1 MPATL
6 NHNVNLQHI
15 NRNMQIHFGNT
26 GTQIEK
32 ASSGLRINRSS
43 DDPASMALANGIHS
57 DIYVMAEGSR
67 NVQQSIQ
74 MLQVAEGALSQI
86 TEMIQRMG
94 SLATQ
99 SASST
104 SYSDT
109 NRPDANAEFQALKN
123 EIDRIA
129 ESTTYNGIH
138 LLDSADE
145 YTIQA
150 GASEASNDVS
160 RIAIGD
166 MRAMGPELSLGSVT
180 VDTLENSQDAIDRL
194 ETALLSITSK
204 RNHIGA
210 FQNRVALSVET
221 TSNITAS
228 MLATESDVRSA
239 DIAQTLSSLTSSQI
253 MMQTAGSLASEAD
266 IDIDRI
272 LSLLQ
277 Q

>member
-32 ASSGLRINRSS
+32 ASSGMRINRPS

-104 SYSDT
+104 YSDA
-109 NRPDANAEFQALKN
+109 NRPGVNAEFQALKN

-129 ESTTYNGIH
+129 EFTTYNGMH
-138 LLDSADE
+138 LLDSVDE
-145 YTIQA
+145 YTIQV
-150 GASEASNDVS
+150 GASEASNDVL

-166 MRAMGPELSLGSVT
+166 MRAMGPELNLDPVT
-180 VDTLENSQDAIDRL
+180 ADTLENSQDAIDRL
-194 ETALLSITSK
+194 AMARLNLTSK
-204 RNHIGA
+204 RNHIA
-210 FQNRVALSVET
+210 ALHNRLELSVET
-221 TSNITAS
+221 AASITAS
-228 MLATESDVRSA
+228 MLATESNVRSA
-239 DIAQTLSSLTSSQI
+239 DFAQTLSSLTNSQI
-253 MMQTAGSLASEAD
+253 MMQTAGSLAYEAD
-266 IDIDRI
+266 IDVDRI

>member
-32 ASSGLRINRSS
+32 ASSGMRINRSS

-104 SYSDT
+104 YSDA
-109 NRPDANAEFQALKN
+109 NRPGVNGEFQALKN

-129 ESTTYNGIH
+129 EFTTYNGMH
-138 LLDSADE
+138 LLDSVDE

-150 GASEASNDVS
+150 GASEASNDVL

-166 MRAMGPELSLGSVT
+166 MRAMGPELNLDPVT
-180 VDTLENSQDAIDRL
+180 ADTLENSQDAIDRL
-194 ETALLSITSK
+194 EMARLNLTSK
-204 RNHIGA
+204 RNHIA
-210 FQNRVALSVET
+210 ALHNRLELSVET
-221 TSNITAS
+221 AASITAS
-228 MLATESDVRSA
+228 MLATESNVRSA
-239 DIAQTLSSLTSSQI
+239 DFAQTLSSLTNSQI
-253 MMQTAGSLASEAD
+253 MMQTAASLAYEAD
-266 IDIDRI
+266 IDVDRI

>member
-32 ASSGLRINRSS
+32 ASSGMRINRSS

-104 SYSDT
+104 YSDA
-109 NRPDANAEFQALKN
+109 NRPGVNAEFQALKN

-129 ESTTYNGIH
+129 EFTTYNGMH
-138 LLDSADE
+138 LLDSVDE

-150 GASEASNDVS
+150 GASEASNDVL

-166 MRAMGPELSLGSVT
+166 MRAMGPELNLDPVT
-180 VDTLENSQDAIDRL
+180 ADTLENSQDAIDRL
-194 ETALLSITSK
+194 EMARLNLTSK
-204 RNHIGA
+204 RNHIA
-210 FQNRVALSVET
+210 ALHNRLELSVET
-221 TSNITAS
+221 AASITAS
-228 MLATESDVRSA
+228 MLATESNVRSA
-239 DIAQTLSSLTSSQI
+239 DFAQTLSSLTNSQI
-253 MMQTAGSLASEAD
+253 MIQTAGSLAYEAD
-266 IDIDRI
+266 IDVDRI

>member
-32 ASSGLRINRSS
+32 ASSGMRINRSS
-43 DDPASMALANGIHS
+43 DDPASMSLANGIHS

-104 SYSDT
+104 YSDA
-109 NRPDANAEFQALKN
+109 NRPGVNGEFQALKN

-129 ESTTYNGIH
+129 EFTTYNGMH
-138 LLDSADE
+138 LLDSVDE

-150 GASEASNDVS
+150 GASEASNDVL

-166 MRAMGPELSLGSVT
+166 MRAMGPELNLDPVT
-180 VDTLENSQDAIDRL
+180 ADTLENSQNAIDRL
-194 ETALLSITSK
+194 EMARLNLTSK
-204 RNHIGA
+204 RNHIA
-210 FQNRVALSVET
+210 ALHNRLELSVET
-221 TSNITAS
+221 AASITAS
-228 MLATESDVRSA
+228 MLATESNVRSA
-239 DIAQTLSSLTSSQI
+239 DFAQTLSSLTNSQI
-253 MMQTAGSLASEAD
+253 MMQTAGSLAYEAD
-266 IDIDRI
+266 IDVDRI

>member
-15 NRNMQIHFGNT
+15 NRNMQTHFGNT

-32 ASSGLRINRSS
+32 ASSGMRINRSS
-43 DDPASMALANGIHS
+43 DDPASLALANGIHS
-57 DIYVMAEGSR
+57 DIYAMAEGSR

-86 TEMIQRMG
+86 TETIQRMG

-104 SYSDT
+104 YSDA
-109 NRPDANAEFQALKN
+109 NRPGVNGEFQALKN

-129 ESTTYNGIH
+129 EFTTYNGMH
-138 LLDSADE
+138 SLDSVDE

-150 GASEASNDVS
+150 GASEASNDVL

-166 MRAMGPELSLGSVT
+166 MRAMGPELNLDPVT
-180 VDTLENSQDAIDRL
+180 ADTLENSQDAIDRL
-194 ETALLSITSK
+194 EMARLNLTSK
-204 RNHIGA
+204 RNHIA
-210 FQNRVALSVET
+210 ALHNRLELSVET
-221 TSNITAS
+221 AASITAS
-228 MLATESDVRSA
+228 MLATESNVRSA
-239 DIAQTLSSLTSSQI
+239 DFAQTLSSLTNSQI
-253 MMQTAGSLASEAD
+253 MMQTAGSLAYEAD
-266 IDIDRI
+266 IDVDRI

>member
-15 NRNMQIHFGNT
+15 NRNMQIHFSNT
-26 GTQIEK
+26 STQIEK
-32 ASSGLRINRSS
+32 ASSGMRINRSS
-43 DDPASMALANGIHS
+43 DDPAGLALANGIHS
-57 DIYVMAEGSR
+57 DIYAMAEGSR
-67 NVQQSIQ
+67 NIQQSIQ

-86 TEMIQRMG
+86 TEMVQRMK

-104 SYSDT
+104 YSDT
-109 NRPDANAEFQALKN
+109 NRPGANAEFQALKN

-129 ESTTYNGIH
+129 EFTTYNGMH

-145 YTIQA
+145 SPIQA

-166 MRAMGPELSLGSVT
+166 MRAMGPELSLDSVT

-210 FQNRVALSVET
+210 FQNRLGLSVET
-221 TSNITAS
+221 TANITAS

>member
-32 ASSGLRINRSS
+32 ASSGMRINRSS

-104 SYSDT
+104 YSDA
-109 NRPDANAEFQALKN
+109 NRPGVNAEFQALKN

-129 ESTTYNGIH
+129 EFTTYNGMH
-138 LLDSADE
+138 LLDSVDE

-150 GASEASNDVS
+150 GASEASNDVL

-166 MRAMGPELSLGSVT
+166 MRAMGPELNLDPVT
-180 VDTLENSQDAIDRL
+180 ADTLENSQDAIDRL
-194 ETALLSITSK
+194 EMARLNLTSK
-204 RNHIGA
+204 RNHIA
-210 FQNRVALSVET
+210 ALHNRLELSVET
-221 TSNITAS
+221 AASITAS
-228 MLATESDVRSA
+228 MLATESNVRSA
-239 DIAQTLSSLTSSQI
+239 DFAQTLSSLTNSQI
-253 MMQTAGSLASEAD
+253 MMQTAGSLAYEAD
-266 IDIDRI
+266 IDVDRI

-277 Q
+277 R

>member
-15 NRNMQIHFGNT
+15 NRNMQTHFGNT

-32 ASSGLRINRSS
+32 ASSGMRINRSS
-43 DDPASMALANGIHS
+43 DDPASLANGIHS
-57 DIYVMAEGSR
+57 DIYAMAEGSR

-104 SYSDT
+104 YSDA
-109 NRPDANAEFQALKN
+109 NRPGVNGEFQALKN

-129 ESTTYNGIH
+129 EFTTYNGMH
-138 LLDSADE
+138 LLDSVDE
-145 YTIQA
+145 YTIQV
-150 GASEASNDVS
+150 GASEASNDVL

-166 MRAMGPELSLGSVT
+166 MRAMGPELNLDPVT
-180 VDTLENSQDAIDRL
+180 ADTLENSQDAIDRL
-194 ETALLSITSK
+194 EMARLNLTSK
-204 RNHIGA
+204 RNHIA
-210 FQNRVALSVET
+210 ALHNRLELSVET
-221 TSNITAS
+221 AASITAS
-228 MLATESDVRSA
+228 MLATESNVRSA
-239 DIAQTLSSLTSSQI
+239 DFAQTLSSLTNSQI
-253 MMQTAGSLASEAD
+253 MMQTAGSLAYEAD
-266 IDIDRI
+266 IDVDRI

>member
-1 MPATL
+1 
-6 NHNVNLQHI
+6 
-15 NRNMQIHFGNT
+15 
-26 GTQIEK
+26 
-32 ASSGLRINRSS
+32 
-43 DDPASMALANGIHS
+43 
-57 DIYVMAEGSR
+57 MAEGSR

-86 TEMIQRMG
+86 TEMVQRMG

-104 SYSDT
+104 YSDA
-109 NRPDANAEFQALKN
+109 NRPGVNAEFQALKN

-129 ESTTYNGIH
+129 EFTTYNGMH

-166 MRAMGPELSLGSVT
+166 MRAMGPELSLDSVT

>member
-32 ASSGLRINRSS
+32 ASSGMRINRSS

-104 SYSDT
+104 YSDA
-109 NRPDANAEFQALKN
+109 NRPGVNAEFQALKN

-129 ESTTYNGIH
+129 EFTTYNGMH

-210 FQNRVALSVET
+210 FQNRVALSVEA

>member
-1 MPATL
+1 M
-6 NHNVNLQHI
+6 
-15 NRNMQIHFGNT
+15 
-26 GTQIEK
+26 
-32 ASSGLRINRSS
+32 RINRSS
-43 DDPASMALANGIHS
+43 DDPASLALANGIHS
-57 DIYVMAEGSR
+57 DIYAMAEGSR

-104 SYSDT
+104 YSDA
-109 NRPDANAEFQALKN
+109 NRPGVNAEFQALKN

-129 ESTTYNGIH
+129 EFTTYNGMH
-138 LLDSADE
+138 LLDSVDE

-150 GASEASNDVS
+150 GASEASNDVL

-166 MRAMGPELSLGSVT
+166 MRAMGPELNLDPVT
-180 VDTLENSQDAIDRL
+180 ADTLENSQDAIDRL
-194 ETALLSITSK
+194 EMARLNLTSK
-204 RNHIGA
+204 RNHIA
-210 FQNRVALSVET
+210 ALHNRLELSVET
-221 TSNITAS
+221 AASITAS
-228 MLATESDVRSA
+228 MLATESNVRSA
-239 DIAQTLSSLTSSQI
+239 DFAQTLSSLTNSQI
-253 MMQTAGSLASEAD
+253 MMQTAGSLAYEAD
-266 IDIDRI
+266 IDVDRI

>member
-15 NRNMQIHFGNT
+15 NRNMQIHFSNT
-26 GTQIEK
+26 STQIEK
-32 ASSGLRINRSS
+32 ASSGMRINRSS
-43 DDPASMALANGIHS
+43 DDPAGLALANGIHS
-57 DIYVMAEGSR
+57 DIYAMAEGSR
-67 NVQQSIQ
+67 NIQQSIQ

-86 TEMIQRMG
+86 TEMVQRMK

-104 SYSDT
+104 YSDT
-109 NRPDANAEFQALKN
+109 NRPGANAEFQALKN

-129 ESTTYNGIH
+129 EFTTYNGMH

-166 MRAMGPELSLGSVT
+166 MRAMGPELSLDSVT
-180 VDTLENSQDAIDRL
+180 VGTLENSQDAIDRL

-210 FQNRVALSVET
+210 FQNRLELSVET
-221 TSNITAS
+221 TANITAS

>member
-32 ASSGLRINRSS
+32 ASSGMRINRSS
-43 DDPASMALANGIHS
+43 DDPASLALANGIHS

-104 SYSDT
+104 YSDA
-109 NRPDANAEFQALKN
+109 NRPGVNAEFQALKN

-129 ESTTYNGIH
+129 EFTTYNGMH
-138 LLDSADE
+138 LLDSVDE

-150 GASEASNDVS
+150 GASEASNDVL

-166 MRAMGPELSLGSVT
+166 MRAMGPELNLDPVT
-180 VDTLENSQDAIDRL
+180 ADTLENSQDAIDRL
-194 ETALLSITSK
+194 EMARLNLTSK
-204 RNHIGA
+204 RNHIA
-210 FQNRVALSVET
+210 ALHNRLELGVET
-221 TSNITAS
+221 AASITAS
-228 MLATESDVRSA
+228 MLATESNVRSA
-239 DIAQTLSSLTSSQI
+239 DFAQTLSSLTNSQI
-253 MMQTAGSLASEAD
+253 MMQTAGSLAYEAD
-266 IDIDRI
+266 IDVDRI

>member
-15 NRNMQIHFGNT
+15 NRNMQIHFSNT
-26 GTQIEK
+26 STQIEK
-32 ASSGLRINRSS
+32 ASSGMRINRSS
-43 DDPASMALANGIHS
+43 DDPAGLALANGIHS
-57 DIYVMAEGSR
+57 DIYAMAEGSR
-67 NVQQSIQ
+67 NIQQSIQ

-86 TEMIQRMG
+86 TEMVQRMK

-104 SYSDT
+104 YSDT
-109 NRPDANAEFQALKN
+109 NRPGANAEFQALKN

-129 ESTTYNGIH
+129 EFTAYNGMH

-166 MRAMGPELSLGSVT
+166 MRAMGPELSLDSVT

-210 FQNRVALSVET
+210 FQNRLELSVET
-221 TSNITAS
+221 TANITAS

>member
-32 ASSGLRINRSS
+32 ASSGMRINRSS
-43 DDPASMALANGIHS
+43 DAPASLALANGIHS
-57 DIYVMAEGSR
+57 DIYAMAEGSR

-104 SYSDT
+104 YSDA
-109 NRPDANAEFQALKN
+109 NRPGVNGEFQALKN

-129 ESTTYNGIH
+129 EFTTYNGMH
-138 LLDSADE
+138 LLDSVDE

-150 GASEASNDVS
+150 GASEASNDVLH
-160 RIAIGD
+160 IAIGD
-166 MRAMGPELSLGSVT
+166 MRAMGPELNLDPVT
-180 VDTLENSQDAIDRL
+180 ADTLENSQDAIDRL
-194 ETALLSITSK
+194 EMARLNLTSK
-204 RNHIGA
+204 RNHIA
-210 FQNRVALSVET
+210 ALHNRLELSVET
-221 TSNITAS
+221 AASITAS
-228 MLATESDVRSA
+228 MLATESNVRSA
-239 DIAQTLSSLTSSQI
+239 DFAQTLSSLTNSQI
-253 MMQTAGSLASEAD
+253 MMQTAGSLAYEAD
-266 IDIDRI
+266 IDVDRI

>member
-32 ASSGLRINRSS
+32 ASSGMRINRSS
-43 DDPASMALANGIHS
+43 DDPASLALANGIHS
-57 DIYVMAEGSR
+57 DIYAMAEGSR

-86 TEMIQRMG
+86 TETIQRMG

-104 SYSDT
+104 YSDA
-109 NRPDANAEFQALKN
+109 NRPGVNAEFQALKN

-129 ESTTYNGIH
+129 EFTTYNGMH
-138 LLDSADE
+138 LLDSVDE

-150 GASEASNDVS
+150 GASEASNDVL

-166 MRAMGPELSLGSVT
+166 MRAMGPELNLDPVT
-180 VDTLENSQDAIDRL
+180 ADTLENSQDAIDRL
-194 ETALLSITSK
+194 EMARLNLTSK
-204 RNHIGA
+204 RNHIA
-210 FQNRVALSVET
+210 ALHNRLELSVET
-221 TSNITAS
+221 AASITAS
-228 MLATESDVRSA
+228 MLATESNVRSA
-239 DIAQTLSSLTSSQI
+239 DFAQTLSSLTNSQI
-253 MMQTAGSLASEAD
+253 MMQTAGSLAYEAD
-266 IDIDRI
+266 IDVDRI

>member
-32 ASSGLRINRSS
+32 ASSGMRINRSS
-43 DDPASMALANGIHS
+43 DDPASLALANGIHS
-57 DIYVMAEGSR
+57 DIYAMAEGSR

-104 SYSDT
+104 YSDA
-109 NRPDANAEFQALKN
+109 NRPGVNAEFQTLKN

-129 ESTTYNGIH
+129 EFTTYNGMH
-138 LLDSADE
+138 LLDSVDE

-150 GASEASNDVS
+150 GASEASNDVL

-166 MRAMGPELSLGSVT
+166 MRAMGPELNLDPVT
-180 VDTLENSQDAIDRL
+180 ADTLENSQDAIDRL
-194 ETALLSITSK
+194 EMARLNLTSK
-204 RNHIGA
+204 RNHIA
-210 FQNRVALSVET
+210 ALHNRLELSVET
-221 TSNITAS
+221 AASITAS
-228 MLATESDVRSA
+228 MLATESNVRSA
-239 DIAQTLSSLTSSQI
+239 DFAQTLSSLTNSQI
-253 MMQTAGSLASEAD
+253 MMQTAGSLAYEAD
-266 IDIDRI
+266 IDVDRI

>member
-15 NRNMQIHFGNT
+15 NRNVQIHFGNT

-32 ASSGLRINRSS
+32 ASSGMRINRSS
-43 DDPASMALANGIHS
+43 DDPASLALANGIHS
-57 DIYVMAEGSR
+57 DIYAMAEGSR

-104 SYSDT
+104 YSDA
-109 NRPDANAEFQALKN
+109 NRPGVNAEFQALKN

-129 ESTTYNGIH
+129 EFTTYNGVH
-138 LLDSADE
+138 LLDSVDE

-150 GASEASNDVS
+150 GASEASNDVL

-166 MRAMGPELSLGSVT
+166 MRAMGPELNLDPVT
-180 VDTLENSQDAIDRL
+180 ADTLENSQDAIDRL
-194 ETALLSITSK
+194 EMARLNLTSK
-204 RNHIGA
+204 RNHIA
-210 FQNRVALSVET
+210 ALHNRLELSVET
-221 TSNITAS
+221 AASITAS
-228 MLATESDVRSA
+228 MLATESNVRSA
-239 DIAQTLSSLTSSQI
+239 DFAQTLSSLTNSQI
-253 MMQTAGSLASEAD
+253 MMQTAGSLAYEAD
-266 IDIDRI
+266 IDVDRI

>member
-1 MPATL
+1 
-6 NHNVNLQHI
+6 
-15 NRNMQIHFGNT
+15 MQIHFGNT

-32 ASSGLRINRSS
+32 ASSGMRINRSS

-104 SYSDT
+104 YSDA
-109 NRPDANAEFQALKN
+109 NRAGVNAEFQALKN

-129 ESTTYNGIH
+129 EFTTYNGMH
-138 LLDSADE
+138 LLDSVDE

-150 GASEASNDVS
+150 GASEASNDVL

-166 MRAMGPELSLGSVT
+166 MRAMGPELNLDPVT
-180 VDTLENSQDAIDRL
+180 ADTLENSQDAIDRL
-194 ETALLSITSK
+194 EMARLNLTSK
-204 RNHIGA
+204 RNHIA
-210 FQNRVALSVET
+210 ALHNRLELSVET
-221 TSNITAS
+221 AASITAS
-228 MLATESDVRSA
+228 MLATESNVRSA
-239 DIAQTLSSLTSSQI
+239 DFAQTLSSLTNSQI
-253 MMQTAGSLASEAD
+253 MMQTAASLAYEAD
-266 IDIDRI
+266 IDVDRI

>member
-32 ASSGLRINRSS
+32 ASSGMRINRSS

-104 SYSDT
+104 YSDA
-109 NRPDANAEFQALKN
+109 NRPGVNAEFQALKN

-129 ESTTYNGIH
+129 EFTTYNGMH
-138 LLDSADE
+138 LLDSVDE

-150 GASEASNDVS
+150 GASEASNDVL

-166 MRAMGPELSLGSVT
+166 MRVMGPELNLDPVT
-180 VDTLENSQDAIDRL
+180 ADTLDNSQDAIDRL
-194 ETALLSITSK
+194 EMARLNLTSK
-204 RNHIGA
+204 RNHIA
-210 FQNRVALSVET
+210 ALHNRLELSVET
-221 TSNITAS
+221 AASITAS
-228 MLATESDVRSA
+228 MLATESNVRSA
-239 DIAQTLSSLTSSQI
+239 DFAQTLSSLTNSQI
-253 MMQTAGSLASEAD
+253 MMQTAGSLAYEAD
-266 IDIDRI
+266 IDVDRI

>member
-32 ASSGLRINRSS
+32 ASSGMRINRSS
-43 DDPASMALANGIHS
+43 DDPASLALANGIHS
-57 DIYVMAEGSR
+57 DIYAMAEGSR

-104 SYSDT
+104 YSDA
-109 NRPDANAEFQALKN
+109 NRPGVNAEFQALKN

-129 ESTTYNGIH
+129 EFTTYNGMH
-138 LLDSADE
+138 LLDSVDE
-145 YTIQA
+145 YTIQV
-150 GASEASNDVS
+150 GASEASNDVL

-166 MRAMGPELSLGSVT
+166 MRAMGPELNLDPVT
-180 VDTLENSQDAIDRL
+180 ADTLENSQDAIDRL
-194 ETALLSITSK
+194 EMARLNLTSK
-204 RNHIGA
+204 RNHIA
-210 FQNRVALSVET
+210 ALHNRLELSVET
-221 TSNITAS
+221 AASITAS
-228 MLATESDVRSA
+228 MLATESNVRSA
-239 DIAQTLSSLTSSQI
+239 DFAQTLSSLTNSQI
-253 MMQTAGSLASEAD
+253 MMQTAGSLAYEAD
-266 IDIDRI
+266 IDVDRI

>member
-32 ASSGLRINRSS
+32 ASSGMRINRSS

-104 SYSDT
+104 YSDA
-109 NRPDANAEFQALKN
+109 NRPGVNGEFQALKN

-129 ESTTYNGIH
+129 EFTTYNGMH
-138 LLDSADE
+138 LLDSVDE

-150 GASEASNDVS
+150 GASEASNDVL

-166 MRAMGPELSLGSVT
+166 MRAMGPELNLDPVT
-180 VDTLENSQDAIDRL
+180 ADTLENSQDAIDRL
-194 ETALLSITSK
+194 EMARLNLTSK
-204 RNHIGA
+204 RNHIA
-210 FQNRVALSVET
+210 ALHNRLELSVET
-221 TSNITAS
+221 AASITAS
-228 MLATESDVRSA
+228 MLATESNVRSA
-239 DIAQTLSSLTSSQI
+239 DFAQTLSSLTNSQI
-253 MMQTAGSLASEAD
+253 MMQTAGSLAYEAD
-266 IDIDRI
+266 IDVDRI

>member
-32 ASSGLRINRSS
+32 ASSGMRINRSS

-86 TEMIQRMG
+86 TEMVQRMG

-104 SYSDT
+104 YSDA
-109 NRPDANAEFQALKN
+109 NRPGVNAEFQALKN

-129 ESTTYNGIH
+129 EFTTYNGMH
-138 LLDSADE
+138 LLDSVDE

-150 GASEASNDVS
+150 GASEASNDVL

-166 MRAMGPELSLGSVT
+166 MRVMGPELNLDPVT
-180 VDTLENSQDAIDRL
+180 ADTLENSQDAIDRL
-194 ETALLSITSK
+194 EMARLNLTSK
-204 RNHIGA
+204 RNHIA
-210 FQNRVALSVET
+210 ALHNRLELSVET
-221 TSNITAS
+221 AASITAS
-228 MLATESDVRSA
+228 MLATESNVRSA
-239 DIAQTLSSLTSSQI
+239 DFAQTLSSLTNSQI
-253 MMQTAGSLASEAD
+253 MMQTAASLAYEAD
-266 IDIDRI
+266 IDVDRI

-277 Q
+277 R

>member
-32 ASSGLRINRSS
+32 ASSVMRINRSS

-104 SYSDT
+104 YSDA
-109 NRPDANAEFQALKN
+109 NRPGVNAEFQALKN

-129 ESTTYNGIH
+129 EFTTYNGMH
-138 LLDSADE
+138 LLDSVDE

-150 GASEASNDVS
+150 GASEASNDVL

-166 MRAMGPELSLGSVT
+166 MRAMGPELNLDPVT
-180 VDTLENSQDAIDRL
+180 ADTLENSQDAIDRL
-194 ETALLSITSK
+194 EMARLNLTSK
-204 RNHIGA
+204 RNHIA
-210 FQNRVALSVET
+210 ALHNRLELSVET
-221 TSNITAS
+221 AASITAS
-228 MLATESDVRSA
+228 MLATESNVRSA
-239 DIAQTLSSLTSSQI
+239 DFAQTLSSLTNSQI
-253 MMQTAGSLASEAD
+253 MMQTAASLAYEAD
-266 IDIDRI
+266 IDVDRI

>member
-32 ASSGLRINRSS
+32 ASSGMRINRSS
-43 DDPASMALANGIHS
+43 DDPASLALANGIHS
-57 DIYVMAEGSR
+57 DIYAMAEGSR

-104 SYSDT
+104 YSDA
-109 NRPDANAEFQALKN
+109 NRPGVNAEFQALKN

-129 ESTTYNGIH
+129 EFTTYNGMH
-138 LLDSADE
+138 LLDSVVE

-150 GASEASNDVS
+150 GASEASNDVL

-166 MRAMGPELSLGSVT
+166 MRAMGPELNLDPVT
-180 VDTLENSQDAIDRL
+180 ADTLENSQDAIDRL
-194 ETALLSITSK
+194 EMARLNLTSK
-204 RNHIGA
+204 RNHIA
-210 FQNRVALSVET
+210 ALHNRLELSVET
-221 TSNITAS
+221 AASITAS
-228 MLATESDVRSA
+228 MLATESNVRSA
-239 DIAQTLSSLTSSQI
+239 DFAQTLSSLTNSQI
-253 MMQTAGSLASEAD
+253 MMQTAGSLAYEAD
-266 IDIDRI
+266 IDVDRI

>member
-15 NRNMQIHFGNT
+15 NRNMQIHFSNT

-32 ASSGLRINRSS
+32 ASSGMRINRSS
-43 DDPASMALANGIHS
+43 DDPASLALANGIHS
-57 DIYVMAEGSR
+57 DIYAMAEGSR

-86 TEMIQRMG
+86 TETIQRMG

-104 SYSDT
+104 YSDA
-109 NRPDANAEFQALKN
+109 NRPGVNGEFQALKN

-129 ESTTYNGIH
+129 EFTTYNGMH
-138 LLDSADE
+138 LLDSVDE
-145 YTIQA
+145 YTIQV
-150 GASEASNDVS
+150 GASEASNDVL

-166 MRAMGPELSLGSVT
+166 MRAMGPELNLDPVT
-180 VDTLENSQDAIDRL
+180 ADTLENSQDAIDRL
-194 ETALLSITSK
+194 EMARLNLTSK
-204 RNHIGA
+204 RNHIA
-210 FQNRVALSVET
+210 ALHNRLELSVET
-221 TSNITAS
+221 AASITAS
-228 MLATESDVRSA
+228 MLATESNVRSA
-239 DIAQTLSSLTSSQI
+239 DFAQTLSSLTNSQI
-253 MMQTAGSLASEAD
+253 MMQTAGSLAYEAD
-266 IDIDRI
+266 IDVDRI

>member
-32 ASSGLRINRSS
+32 ASSGMRINRSS
-43 DDPASMALANGIHS
+43 DDPASLALANGIHS

-104 SYSDT
+104 YSDA
-109 NRPDANAEFQALKN
+109 NRPGVNAEFQALKN

-129 ESTTYNGIH
+129 EFTTYNGMH
-138 LLDSADE
+138 LLDSVDE

-150 GASEASNDVS
+150 GASEASNDVL

-166 MRAMGPELSLGSVT
+166 MRAMGPELNLDPVT
-180 VDTLENSQDAIDRL
+180 ADTLENSQDAIDRL
-194 ETALLSITSK
+194 EMARLNLTSK
-204 RNHIGA
+204 RNHIA
-210 FQNRVALSVET
+210 ALHNRLELSVET
-221 TSNITAS
+221 AASITAS
-228 MLATESDVRSA
+228 MLATESNVRSA
-239 DIAQTLSSLTSSQI
+239 DFAQTLSSLTNSQI
-253 MMQTAGSLASEAD
+253 MMQTAGSLAYEAD
-266 IDIDRI
+266 IDVDRI

>member
-32 ASSGLRINRSS
+32 ASSGMRINRSS

-104 SYSDT
+104 YSDA
-109 NRPDANAEFQALKN
+109 NRPGVNAEFQALKN

-129 ESTTYNGIH
+129 EFTTYNGMH
-138 LLDSADE
+138 LLDSVDE

-150 GASEASNDVS
+150 GASEASNDVL

-166 MRAMGPELSLGSVT
+166 MRAMGPELNLDPVT
-180 VDTLENSQDAIDRL
+180 ADTLENSQDAIDRL
-194 ETALLSITSK
+194 EMARLNLTSK
-204 RNHIGA
+204 RNHIA
-210 FQNRVALSVET
+210 ALHNRLELSVET
-221 TSNITAS
+221 AASITAS
-228 MLATESDVRSA
+228 MLATESNVRSA
-239 DIAQTLSSLTSSQI
+239 DFAQTLSSLTNSQI
-253 MMQTAGSLASEAD
+253 MMQTAGSLAYEAD
-266 IDIDRI
+266 IDVDRI

>member
-32 ASSGLRINRSS
+32 ASSGMRINRSS
-43 DDPASMALANGIHS
+43 DDPASLALANGIHS
-57 DIYVMAEGSR
+57 DIYAMAEGSR

-104 SYSDT
+104 YSDA
-109 NRPDANAEFQALKN
+109 NRPGVNAEFQALKN

-129 ESTTYNGIH
+129 EFTTYNGMH
-138 LLDSADE
+138 LLDSVDE

-150 GASEASNDVS
+150 GASEASNDVM

-166 MRAMGPELSLGSVT
+166 MRAMGPELNLDPVT
-180 VDTLENSQDAIDRL
+180 ADTLENSQDAIDRL
-194 ETALLSITSK
+194 EMARLNLTSK
-204 RNHIGA
+204 RNHIA
-210 FQNRVALSVET
+210 ALHNRLELSVET
-221 TSNITAS
+221 AASITAS
-228 MLATESDVRSA
+228 MLATESNVRSA
-239 DIAQTLSSLTSSQI
+239 DFAQTLSSLTNSQI
-253 MMQTAGSLASEAD
+253 MMQTAGSLAYEAD
-266 IDIDRI
+266 IDVDRI

>member
-32 ASSGLRINRSS
+32 ASSGMRINRSS
-43 DDPASMALANGIHS
+43 DDPASLALANGIHS

-104 SYSDT
+104 YSDA
-109 NRPDANAEFQALKN
+109 NRPGVNAEFQALKN

-129 ESTTYNGIH
+129 EFTSYNGMH
-138 LLDSADE
+138 LLDSVDE

-150 GASEASNDVS
+150 GASEASNDVL

-166 MRAMGPELSLGSVT
+166 MRAMGPELNLDPVT
-180 VDTLENSQDAIDRL
+180 ADTLENSQDAIDRL
-194 ETALLSITSK
+194 EMARLNLTSK
-204 RNHIGA
+204 RNHIA
-210 FQNRVALSVET
+210 ALHNRLELSVET
-221 TSNITAS
+221 AASITAS
-228 MLATESDVRSA
+228 MLATESNVRSA
-239 DIAQTLSSLTSSQI
+239 DFAQTLSSLTNSQI
-253 MMQTAGSLASEAD
+253 MMQTAGSLAYEAD
-266 IDIDRI
+266 IDVDRI

>member
-1 MPATL
+1 
-6 NHNVNLQHI
+6 
-15 NRNMQIHFGNT
+15 
-26 GTQIEK
+26 
-32 ASSGLRINRSS
+32 
-43 DDPASMALANGIHS
+43 
-57 DIYVMAEGSR
+57 MAEGSR
-67 NVQQSIQ
+67 NIQQSIQ

-86 TEMIQRMG
+86 TEMVQRMK

-104 SYSDT
+104 YSDT
-109 NRPDANAEFQALKN
+109 NRPGANAEFQALKN

-129 ESTTYNGIH
+129 EFTTYNGMH

-166 MRAMGPELSLGSVT
+166 MRAMGPELSLDSVT

-210 FQNRVALSVET
+210 FQNRLGLSVET
-221 TSNITAS
+221 TANITAS